1 MNNKIKSVSMI
12 ANIDKPIV
20 FANISSILKFLAS
33 EGVSV
38 LMEQTLARH
47 TGHLTMATPLRTM
60 KNKTDLIL
68 VLGGDGTFLHAAGMF
83 HDTGIPMVGINFGA
97 VGFLNEIFYK
107 NYKVPLKKILSGGY
121 ASQKRMMLK
130 VVIGRS
136 KKEHHCLNDLV
147 FIRHTYHSILDIN
160 CSVNNKCVG
169 QFRADGV
176 IISTPTG
183 STAYSLSAQ
192 GPVLTP
198 LIDAIIINPLCA
210 HELAIRPLVVD
221 SGEKITLDFS
231 GSAHPP
237 YLAVDGRKSFVLKL
251 TDKITVSRSEY
262 YINII
267 TSTGYNFY
275 DVLSRKLGWIR

>member
-12 ANIDKPIV
+12 ANTDKEIV
-20 FANISSILKFLAS
+20 LSHVSSILKFLIS

-38 LMEQTLARH
+38 LMENSLARI
-47 TGHLTMATPLRTM
+47 TGNMVLAATLRAM
-60 KNKTDLIL
+60 KNKTDMIL
-68 VLGGDGTFLHAAGMF
+68 VLGGDGTFLHAAGLF
-83 HDTGIPMVGINFGA
+83 HETGIPMVGINFGA

-107 NYKVPLKKILSGGY
+107 NYKAPLKKILSGGY
-121 ASQKRMMLK
+121 ASQKRLMLK
-130 VVIGRS
+130 VIIERE
-136 KKEHHCLNDLV
+136 KMEHHCLNDLV
-147 FIRHTYHSILDIN
+147 FMRHTHHSILDIN
-160 CSVNNKCVG
+160 CSVNDKCVG

-198 LIDAIIINPLCA
+198 LIDAVIINPVCA
-210 HELAIRPLVVD
+210 HELAIRPLVID
-221 SGEKITLDFS
+221 AGETITLDFS

-237 YLAVDGRKSFVLKL
+237 YLAVDGRKSFELRL
-251 TDKITVSRSEY
+251 NDKITISRSEY
-262 YINII
+262 SVNII

-275 DVLSRKLGWIR
+275 NVLSRKLGWIR